1 MESLLQSL
9 LRIPEVEALASAV
22 ESGDCPAAVTG
33 LGGVHRAQA
42 AAAAAHRTE
51 IGRASCRERVLPPV

>member
-33 LGGVHRAQA
+33 LGGVLRAQA
-42 AAAAAHRTE
+42 AAAAA
-51 IGRASCRERVLPPV
+51 L